1 MYKHKLI
8 GRAFLFGIALHV
20 LVIGITPTSVSAG
33 NEIEILKIT
42 VGEPTKLSDAVMQN
56 MSTVMVSRTG
66 VAAVLYVKPGIEP
79 RHPEKTGRGTAM
91 GYRVSTDGGETWSQE
106 MIVPDEF
113 GGGQCSG
120 TLRDGG
126 GVIIAAKDPH
136 PSTEYTRA
144 IGWKGDV
151 DPSPKPEGLQKDWFD
166 ILYLRFADD
175 MLSWQS
181 EPVRLHVPKGVP
193 WFRGEGGLGFAKGN
207 MLYLPNG
214 DLISPMSGALSGDT
228 KERSWIVKS
237 TDQGRTWRYY
247 ATIFYDSKDPNPEL
261 PGQYAGANEPSFVVL
276 PNGQM
281 LAMLR
286 MQYSDE
292 CIAYKPMCVSW
303 SNDLGR
309 TWTRPVPTKPQL
321 MCISPTLQVLDNG
334 VVACEYGRP
343 GFHVAFSLD
352 NGWTWQDRVSFSH
365 LPNGRITGQFDMVK
379 VGPNKLVA
387 VGSDAE
393 GTKIWPITVERVRVS
408 PARVTL
414 QGRVQDQQGKPIV
427 GAKVE
432 RSPNRYAAHSW
443 TVGPA
448 DPGMSAKWR
457 EPYFDELMVGST
469 PVMGY
474 RSIRRAN
481 GYPTVQTDEQGRF
494 RFESVVKLGEYILT
508 VEADGYAPQHRR
520 VKVGPKIKPQEFLLK
535 PGRKVCN
542 QVIDHAGRPI
552 SGACVVLDRR
562 HVHTDRHGYY
572 HWSVAS
578 PTAKQVTLRVYRRYG
593 GDYGML
599 KTTVPFSQLESEPI
613 TLKNR

>member
-8 GRAFLFGIALHV
+8 GRTFLFVTVLYIVAMGFIPASIAGEDETETLN
-20 LVIGITPTSVSAG
+20 ITLGA
-33 NEIEILKIT
+33 
-42 VGEPTKLSDAVMQN
+42 PTKLSNLVYQN
-56 MSTVMVSRTG
+56 TASVAVSRTG
-66 VAAVLYVKPGIEP
+66 VVGVIYQSGKWSSSQVF
-79 RHPEKTGRGTAM
+79 
-91 GYRVSTDGGETWSQE
+91 GYRVSTDGGETWSKE
-106 MIVPDEF
+106 MIPPDEF

-379 VGPNKLVA
+379 VGPNHLIT

-393 GTKIWPITVERVRVS
+393 GTKVWPITVECVKAS
-408 PARVTL
+408 PARVAL
-414 QGRVQDQQGKPIV
+414 EGRVLDQRGNPVV
-427 GAKVE
+427 GATVE
-432 RSPNRYAAHSW
+432 RGPNRYALDSW
-443 TVGPA
+443 LEHETKQGVSKAGPLTVGSPKL
-448 DPGMSAKWR
+448 S
-457 EPYFDELMVGST
+457 
-469 PVMGY
+469 Y
-474 RSIRRAN
+474 RSIHKPN
-481 GYPTVQTDEQGRF
+481 GYPTVQTDARGRF
-494 RFESVVKLGEYILT
+494 GFDSVKLGEYVLT
-508 VEADGYAPQHRR
+508 VEADGYAPQHRHI
-520 VKVGPKIKPQEFLLK
+520 KVGLESKEQDFCLK
-535 PGRKVCN
+535 PGRK
-542 QVIDHAGRPI
+542 I
-552 SGACVVLDRR
+552 SNRVMDDKGQLVGGACVVLNRWQHPHRPTRLLSLVTGGSSAAAGGDESLQALQRPVR
-562 HVHTDRHGYY
+562 GVGNNRC
-572 HWSVAS
+572 SVATGKS
-578 PTAKQVTLRVYRRYG
+578 T
-593 GDYGML
+593 DH
-599 KTTVPFSQLESEPI
+599 LEE
-613 TLKNR
+613 